1 MKRLIVSAVEPY
13 SFGDE
18 CASVTLCS
26 GQAEIV
32 VFSHPCDL
40 KIGETVENR
49 LSILDGKVRS
59 AYLSDWSDEAKKALS
74 VQKLERIDHYA
85 YRGTGQVINEAEGL
99 VEVLGFIIDFGSVP
113 CDGAVEF
120 EVARLD
126 V

>member
-13 SFGDE
+13 SVGDE

-32 VFSHPCDL
+32 AFSHQCDL
-40 KIGETVENR
+40 KIGEKIENR
-49 LSILDGKVRS
+49 LSILDGEVRS

-74 VQKLERIDHYA
+74 VHKLERIDHYA
-85 YRGTGQVINEAEGL
+85 YRGTGQVINEPEGL

-120 EVARLD
+120 EIDRFD
-126 V
+126 I